1 MLKNGNS
8 SFPSRSRITR
18 HAETAPTAWSR
29 HRHAS
34 LTLAAFSERHEVVVV
49 TGISSSN
56 AGVVHHTE
64 SPGEA
69 RCTGGASAARSQRV
83 EGGVHTE
90 IAPSHALLGL
100 CTGEAGNSEDKKADE
115 LEFHGLGMWWNQ
127 EAAAQYSRLRLLR
140 FLYQKAHDQNLL
152 FWRLNFH
159 LI

>member
-1 MLKNGNS
+1 M
-8 SFPSRSRITR
+8 
-18 HAETAPTAWSR
+18 
-29 HRHAS
+29 
-34 LTLAAFSERHEVVVV
+34 TLAAFSERHEVVVV

-115 LEFHGLGMWWNQ
+115 LEFHGL
-127 EAAAQYSRLRLLR
+127 RL
-140 FLYQKAHDQNLL
+140 
-152 FWRLNFH
+152 
-159 LI
+159 